1 MQYGLAQAKARLS
14 ELTHLADAG
23 EEVIIAKHGRPS
35 YRLVPITHSAVG
47 QSEPAPA
54 PARAPAHAPATPQTI
69 RNEAAPGAVPTSLAD
84 VAPALAQL
92 RRKTRQPLGD
102 GSFVAGWRLADRY

>member
-35 YRLVPITHSAVG
+35 YRLVPISGGGVG
-47 QSEPAPA
+47 QSEPA
-54 PARAPAHAPATPQTI
+54 RAPTYAPATSQNI